1 MTSRR
6 KRGAVRDAVR
16 ETGWILGRSLFP
28 FAALALILGTVLWG
42 PWVTLGL
49 TLVWWRVVVRFA

>member
-1 MTSRR
+1 M
-6 KRGAVRDAVR
+6 KAEPVREAVR
-16 ETGWILGRSLFP
+16 EAGWILGRSLFP
-28 FAALALILGTVLWG
+28 FVALALILGTALWG